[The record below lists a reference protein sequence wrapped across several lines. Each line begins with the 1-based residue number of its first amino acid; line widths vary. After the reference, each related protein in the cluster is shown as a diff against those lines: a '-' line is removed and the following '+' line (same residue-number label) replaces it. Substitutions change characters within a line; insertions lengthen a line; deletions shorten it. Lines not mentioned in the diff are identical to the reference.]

1 MMSLFLDRSSIPR
14 CNFKE
19 VLKYGFSGIYFV
31 SFRGTR
37 VTPCVFSTASDVL
50 WAASKPRQDVEA
62 CWAKAVHAAEV
73 GGWNMVKLG
82 NLKTWMAL
90 DGWIPRKII
99 TRNQTWQWTPPIY
112 RWCSH
117 WNLHLYWMF
126 HCHVWLPEGKQLHVG
141 GSSMLIH
148 TTFGTRGHDRSLWS
162 TWMSKVQSSMANGCL
177 GLLGSHHIWWRTIFI
192 IYKSIKS
199 IYLAITP
206 SSCLSI

>member
-1 MMSLFLDRSSIPR
+1 MCFFHGIGRSLSCLEAEARRWSVLGQSSP
-14 CNFKE
+14 C
-19 VLKYGFSGIYFV
+19 
-31 SFRGTR
+31 RGGGGGETWWNW
-37 VTPCVFSTASDVL
+37 VT
-50 WAASKPRQDVEA
+50 SK
-62 CWAKAVHAAEV
+62 H
-73 GGWNMVKLG
+73 GWP
-82 NLKTWMAL
+82 WMAEYQERSL
-90 DGWIPRKII
+90 PVIKRGNGP
-99 TRNQTWQWTPPIY
+99 PPIY

-148 TTFGTRGHDRSLWS
+148 TTFGTRGHDRSLWN

>member
-1 MMSLFLDRSSIPR
+1 MDSVGFILSPLGGQGSLRVFFPRHRTFFELPRSRGKTLKRAGPKQSMPR
-14 CNFKE
+14 
-19 VLKYGFSGIYFV
+19 
-31 SFRGTR
+31 R
-37 VTPCVFSTASDVL
+37 
-50 WAASKPRQDVEA
+50 W
-62 CWAKAVHAAEV
+62 

-148 TTFGTRGHDRSLWS
+148 TTFGTRGHDRSLWN